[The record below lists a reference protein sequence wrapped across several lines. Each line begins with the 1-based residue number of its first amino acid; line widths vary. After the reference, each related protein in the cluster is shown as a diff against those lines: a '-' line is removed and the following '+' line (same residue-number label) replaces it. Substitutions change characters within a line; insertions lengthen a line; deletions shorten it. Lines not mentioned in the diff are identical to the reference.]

1 VPVSKSV
8 RQLLRVLDLEEELSR
23 REFGSAQA
31 ELAQF
36 EAALRAAGEREREG
50 RSMFT
55 TGVQEG
61 NLRARLAGQAEVD
74 AASYHGAT
82 LREHI
87 RISAPVVDELRTAFL
102 EKRVE
107 RKQAE
112 TLVKAAEAR
121 ESIEED
127 RRTQQSLDSWYLM
140 RPSVDSAI
148 PKYEEQE
155 ITTKPELNIRT

>member
-8 RQLLRVLDLEEELSR
+8 RRLLHVLDLEEELSR
-23 REFGSAQA
+23 RELGSAQA
-31 ELAQF
+31 ELAQLK
-36 EAALRAAGEREREG
+36 AALKAAGEREREG

-61 NLRARLAGQAEVD
+61 DLRGRLAGQAEVH

-82 LREHI
+82 LRGHI
-87 RISAPVVDELRTAFL
+87 EISSPVVDRLRAAFL

-140 RPSVDSAI
+140 RPSVDSSI
-148 PKYEEQE
+148 PKCEEQE
-155 ITTKPELNIRT
+155 ITTKPELNIRP